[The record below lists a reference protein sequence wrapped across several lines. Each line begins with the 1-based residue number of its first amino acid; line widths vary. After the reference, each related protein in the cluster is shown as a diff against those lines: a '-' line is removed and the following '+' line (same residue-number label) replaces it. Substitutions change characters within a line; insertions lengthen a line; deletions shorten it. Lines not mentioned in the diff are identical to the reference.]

1 MHYQV
6 TLRPHILLKTCSKV
20 ESDALS
26 QNLFDRVPAYTLTI
40 KSKAGNLVC
49 E

>member
-1 MHYQV
+1 MHYEV
-6 TLRPHILLKTCSKV
+6 TLHPHILSKTCSKV

-26 QNLFDRVPAYTLTI
+26 QNLFDRVPAYALTI
-40 KSKAGNLVC
+40 KSKAANLDC

>member
-1 MHYQV
+1 MHYEV
-6 TLRPHILLKTCSKV
+6 MLRPHILPKICSKV
-20 ESDALS
+20 ESDVLS

-40 KSKAGNLVC
+40 KSKAVNLVC